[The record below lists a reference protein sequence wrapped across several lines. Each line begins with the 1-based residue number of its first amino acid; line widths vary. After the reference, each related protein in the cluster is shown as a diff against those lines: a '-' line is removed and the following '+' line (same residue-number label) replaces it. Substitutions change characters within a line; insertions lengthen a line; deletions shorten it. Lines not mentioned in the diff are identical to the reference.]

1 MYFPSFSFSL
11 GYSNDPVRT
20 AHDMYLQVAGTEPKK
35 NTEIFMCKVMVLEE
49 KWLRKESLLVD

>member
-1 MYFPSFSFSL
+1 
-11 GYSNDPVRT
+11 
-20 AHDMYLQVAGTEPKK
+20 MYLQVAGTEPKK